1 MWKCR
6 TLVLVIFRDA
16 VIYRTNIGVS
26 WSLPCWLLSACQQI
40 RWHLPTAASD
50 AYLLCHI
57 NFSQALSWASGP
69 QHPHHQFARL
79 MYVKDLIINDIP
91 TTKITSAY
99 LPFLLPNVSSLE
111 FCRKDLTHGSPAE
124 IVEACHEG
132 LNHVFI
138 VNSSLTPE
146 QSLSK

>member
-1 MWKCR
+1 
-6 TLVLVIFRDA
+6 
-16 VIYRTNIGVS
+16 
-26 WSLPCWLLSACQQI
+26 
-40 RWHLPTAASD
+40 
-50 AYLLCHI
+50 
-57 NFSQALSWASGP
+57 
-69 QHPHHQFARL
+69 